1 MNFKHFTKLLKAL
14 LIGLGATATV
24 TLSGCPA
31 LGAPVDVRKVNTT
44 YLCELSI
51 ENTKINI
58 KNIIESTERTN
69 QGTLII
75 FYDAYKNNLINIQ
88 QECPEDNQE
97 AWGIQETEP
106 LVNSL
111 WEYKLKSLKD

>member
-1 MNFKHFTKLLKAL
+1 MNFRHITKPIKVLLL
-14 LIGLGATATV
+14 ATATV
-24 TLSGCPA
+24 TLGGCPA
-31 LGAPVDVRKVNTT
+31 FGTSISTVYIHKNDTT
-44 YLCELSI
+44 YLCELAI
-51 ENTKINI
+51 ENTRMNI
-58 KNIIESTERTN
+58 KNILESTESTSKVS
-69 QGTLII
+69 LII

-97 AWGIQETEP
+97 AWGVQDTEP